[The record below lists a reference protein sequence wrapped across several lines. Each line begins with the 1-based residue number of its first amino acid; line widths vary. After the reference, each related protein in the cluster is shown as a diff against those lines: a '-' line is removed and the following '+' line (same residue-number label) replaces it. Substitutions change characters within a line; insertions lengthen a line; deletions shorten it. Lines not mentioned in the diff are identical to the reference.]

1 MILKYSDTIIF
12 YLPLI
17 TINMLKFGIYTT
29 FYNCERFVDK
39 IFTSVEQINYD
50 HFEWHITDDF
60 SNDNTKQLVLDRL
73 DRSNLKD
80 KIKYYDQLEKK
91 QMYWNPQEFF
101 DNSFEWI
108 VLIDADDDFD
118 KNFLNVYN
126 TFLKDNNDVSLVSS
140 DYFKL
145 YEDNGSLHSISYIL
159 NNDII
164 SNKINNYH
172 PSCDYLNNL
181 SYSCFGHLRGFKNI
195 INKFEV
201 TDILAGAEDSYHVFW
216 TNSYGKYLHI
226 PRPLY
231 VWYLREDSESHRKI
245 VPPNFNANF
254 EIALNKL
261 NSNDGGIDYRF
272 NDLYVETSTL
282 GSYTISELKNKKV
295 SLWTRQISK
304 GQQEILQKLYYDV
317 DLTFNNP
324 ESDIHL
330 FSLNYITEEILDKI
344 LQTIKGNKV
353 LFYYQNQNYHL
364 TNEDK
369 DEELQKQINKYTPII
384 SRYHGFSWWT
394 YIRHFI
400 IKN

>member
-1 MILKYSDTIIF
+1 
-12 YLPLI
+12 
-17 TINMLKFGIYTT
+17 MLKFGIYTT

-80 KIKYYDQLEKK
+80 KIKYYDQSEKK

-254 EIALNKL
+254 EISLNKL

-344 LQTIKGNKV
+344 LQTIKGDKV